1 MSAAFFALK
10 LLEKCFVWLLS
21 AWDWKFT
28 LTNVDDLFIS
38 FQFSLILFRFIM
50 PITWYDIPFIRL
62 YFASGRPFVV
72 TNIFSGSFSMELEKS
87 KPPSLNLATYFLY
100 FYLFNLIVFD
110 FYFDCISFC
119 FLFKTLLSTHW
130 NEIDHFHFSFFF
142 LPICVSC
149 KLCTFLSIV
158 SIFFR
163 WFSLISSN
171 AFFCCKAFLLGRRCY
186 FRFVLFCHRKVTDRT
201 IYWSKLINFSYKF
214 WINQGASII
223 KKVRLL

>member
-62 YFASGRPFVV
+62 YVASGRPFVV

-130 NEIDHFHFSFFF
+130 NETFISLFFSYLFALIVNYAPFCPLFLFFSAGLAWF
-142 LPICVSC
+142 LPMLFSVVKLFYLAGDVIFGLSC
-149 KLCTFLSIV
+149 FFTEKLLTEQYIGQNL
-158 SIFFR
+158 
-163 WFSLISSN
+163 LISVTN
-171 AFFCCKAFLLGRRCY
+171 FGLTKGLL
-186 FRFVLFCHRKVTDRT
+186 
-201 IYWSKLINFSYKF
+201 S
-214 WINQGASII
+214 
-223 KKVRLL
+223 